1 MCARAQLL
9 PRHLLA
15 TSAPLADGHMQIRR
29 MAVAF
34 QSYNTLSPLVKFSHF
49 IANQDTLEA
58 LDTTRT
64 AST

>member
-1 MCARAQLL
+1 
-9 PRHLLA
+9 
-15 TSAPLADGHMQIRR
+15 MQIRR